1 MEDLSLKICEKLIK
15 ETMMIHLLANRMI
28 SSTQHG
34 FMPLKSTVSN
44 LVEYLDDLTKFW
56 EKKESVCVLM
66 TDFSKCF
73 HKLPKKLIIHCLKER
88 YSIKGNFLRWI
99 QNWLNGRKQRV
110 VLNGSSSEWINVESG
125 CVQG

>member
-1 MEDLSLKICEKLIK
+1 MEDLLLKICEKLIK
-15 ETMMIHLLANRMI
+15 ETMMTHLLSNRMI

-44 LVEYLDDLTKFW
+44 LVEYLDDITKSW

-73 HKLPKKLIIHCLKER
+73 DKLPKKTYHTL
-88 YSIKGNFLRWI
+88 S
-99 QNWLNGRKQRV
+99 
-110 VLNGSSSEWINVESG
+110 
-125 CVQG
+125 